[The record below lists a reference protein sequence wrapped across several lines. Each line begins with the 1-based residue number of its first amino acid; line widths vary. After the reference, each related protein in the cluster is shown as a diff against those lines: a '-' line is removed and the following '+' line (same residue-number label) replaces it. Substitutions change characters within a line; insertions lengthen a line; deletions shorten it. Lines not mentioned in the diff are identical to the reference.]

1 MIAFHGL
8 AAFSLYYLA
17 SQGSHVLESLL
28 NAVKSPIVL
37 SLMLGLAC
45 NLIGVALPPA
55 VASVLAM
62 LSAAALPCALLAL
75 GASLA
80 TFRVLNWTETMTT
93 VVAKLVVLPTFV
105 LGMALYV
112 FGLPAPAAAVLV
124 VIASCPVGVNA
135 AALVQ
140 ADGKNP
146 AQVSSAI
153 LLSSIGCIATMPM
166 WIWLVRTL

>member
-8 AAFSLYYLA
+8 AAFSLYYSA
-17 SQGSHVLESLL
+17 SPGKDVLGSLL
-28 NAVKSPIVL
+28 NAVKNPIVA
-37 SLMLGLAC
+37 SLLLGLAF
-45 NLIGVALPPA
+45 NFTGLAMPA
-55 VASVLAM
+55 PLASVLTM

-80 TFRVLNWTETMTT
+80 GFRIQSWVDTVLT
-93 VVAKLVVLPTFV
+93 VFAKLVVLPVMV
-105 LGMALYV
+105 LGMALWV
-112 FGLPAPAAAVLV
+112 FHLPAPAMAVLV

-140 ADGKNP
+140 ADGKSA

-153 LLSSIGCIATMPM
+153 LLSSIACIATIPL
-166 WIWLVRTL
+166 WIWIVRTL